1 MAKEKWYKVIM
12 SLMGLSLGVFLL
24 AVGLILFLEPN
35 TIAPGGV
42 TGFAIVFKQIVNIPI
57 YITNLAINIPLFII
71 GVIIL
76 GKNFGWKT
84 LYCTALLSLFLK
96 VIPHRVVTPDLLLSS
111 IFGGLMCGVGLGIV
125 FKLGGTTGGT
135 DLASSI
141 LNKLFPSLSISNFM
155 MIIDALV
162 VIFAGIVDKKVETS
176 LYSIISLYVSVK
188 TIDLILEGIG
198 YLKGFL
204 IITTKP
210 EEISQ
215 KVMEDLDRGITL
227 FKGMGMY
234 TKKEKDVLL
243 CIVNRSQFT
252 KIKDIVYSIDKEA
265 FIMVTEISEVL
276 GEGFGEME
284 NGSLD

>member
-1 MAKEKWYKVIM
+1 MTKENWYKTVT
-12 SLMGLSLGVFLL
+12 SLLGLSVGAFLL
-24 AVGLILFLEPN
+24 AVGLVLFLEPN

-42 TGFAIVFKQIVNIPI
+42 TGFAIVFKQMVNVPV

-71 GVIIL
+71 GVIVL
-76 GKNFGWKT
+76 GKSFGWKT

-96 VIPHRVVTPDLLLSS
+96 IIPEKLVTPDLLLAS
-111 IFGGLMCGVGLGIV
+111 IFGGLVSGVGLGIV
-125 FKLGGTTGGT
+125 FKSGGTTGGT

-141 LNKLFPSLSISNFM
+141 LNKFFPSLSIATFM
-155 MIIDALV
+155 MIIDVLV
-162 VIFAGIVDKKVETS
+162 VIFAGVVDKKVETS
-176 LYSIISLYVSVK
+176 LYSIISLFVSIKV
-188 TIDLILEGIG
+188 IDLILEGIG

-204 IITTKP
+204 IITNKP
-210 EEISQ
+210 KEISQ
-215 KVMEDLDRGITL
+215 RIMEELERGVTL
-227 FKGMGMY
+227 FKGIGMY

-276 GEGFGEME
+276 GEGFEEIE
-284 NGSLD
+284 NQ